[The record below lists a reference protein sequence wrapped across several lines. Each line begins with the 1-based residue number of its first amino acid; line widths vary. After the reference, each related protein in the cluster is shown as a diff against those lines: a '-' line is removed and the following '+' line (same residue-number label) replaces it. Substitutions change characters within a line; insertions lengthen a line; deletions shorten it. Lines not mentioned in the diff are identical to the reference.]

1 MLSHVP
7 GSRFVAKD
15 RLLAVFPAYNPPICD
30 RNPGIFG
37 NSMKLQRNYL
47 LLALIGGG
55 LIGCSNGAYRDS
67 ADEETYGAI
76 ADKAPLVA
84 GMSDQVL
91 INEERQVDLSSFQVN
106 NLIYEFLDDEAE
118 GEVGANIISLNAA
131 LDLAFQHSK
140 DYQTQKERLYLEALA
155 LTLDRYRYT
164 PTFSATGG
172 GDYRWDK
179 SDPFVI
185 DMQAMTGATPIDS
198 SESVVVRS
206 NLGAR
211 YLLHSGG
218 AIALNLT
225 NNFTRFLTGDVSEF
239 STGALIGS
247 FTQPLLRDFGSD
259 IETEALL
266 QAERDLLY
274 QLRDFTRFRKEFA
287 VQVASQ
293 YYVVLLARETANN
306 NYAGLLA
313 NNLSLEREQA
323 FQAEGLTTL
332 LEVGRLEQS
341 ALQADL
347 RWARAITSYKRGLD
361 NFKILIG
368 LNAEDNIVLDD
379 NEMVLISETG
389 MDSPDVDLEQAIAMA
404 VQTRLDLYT
413 QLDRVQ
419 DAARRIEL
427 AADELDIALDL
438 NFLVSV
444 PGAVD
449 GSFGELEFEN
459 AVYSVGLDFDLP
471 LDNKAQRNNYRR
483 ALIDYDLAT
492 RGYVLALDAVKI
504 DVLSAWREMN
514 EARKRYEI
522 SLRAVQ
528 INERRVEEAEL
539 RAELGLGDIQDT
551 VDSQNDLTSSRTELT
566 SSIVS
571 HNIAKLEFWR
581 DVGLLY
587 VDDNGQWEEGINEP
601 R

>member
-1 MLSHVP
+1 M
-7 GSRFVAKD
+7 
-15 RLLAVFPAYNPPICD
+15 
-30 RNPGIFG
+30 
-37 NSMKLQRNYL
+37 
-47 LLALIGGG
+47 
-55 LIGCSNGAYRDS
+55 GCSNSAYRYS
-67 ADEETYGAI
+67 ADEETYEAI

-91 INEERQVDLSSFQVN
+91 IDEEKQVDLTLFSVN
-106 NLIYEFLDDEAE
+106 SQIYEFLDNEAE
-118 GEVGANIISLNAA
+118 GEVGGSIISLNAA

-140 DYQTQKERLYLEALA
+140 EYQAQKERLYLEALA
-155 LTLDRYRYT
+155 LTFDRYRYT
-164 PTFSATGG
+164 PTFSANGS
-172 GDYRWDK
+172 GDYQWDTT
-179 SDPFVI
+179 DQFVI
-185 DMQAMTGATPIDS
+185 DMQAMTGATAIS
-198 SESVVVRS
+198 TSESTVARS

-211 YLLHSGG
+211 YLLKSGG

-225 NNFTRFLTGDVSEF
+225 NNFTRFLSGDVSEF

-368 LNAEDNIVLDD
+368 LNAEDNIVLDE
-379 NEMVLISETG
+379 NEMVLIAETG

-413 QLDRVQ
+413 QLDQVQ

-427 AADELDIALDL
+427 AADELDVALDL

-444 PGAVD
+444 PGAAD

-459 AVYSVGLDFDLP
+459 AVYSAGLDFDLP

-504 DVLSAWREMN
+504 DVLRTWREMN
-514 EARKRYEI
+514 EARKSYEI
-522 SLRAVQ
+522 SLRGVQ

-539 RAELGLGDIQDT
+539 RAEIGLGDIQDT

-587 VDDNGQWEEGINEP
+587 VGDNGQWEEGINES

>member
-1 MLSHVP
+1 
-7 GSRFVAKD
+7 
-15 RLLAVFPAYNPPICD
+15 
-30 RNPGIFG
+30 
-37 NSMKLQRNYL
+37 MKLQRNYL
-47 LLALIGGG
+47 FLTLIAAS
-55 LIGCSNGAYRDS
+55 LIGCSNSAYRDS
-67 ADEETYGAI
+67 ADAETYGAI
-76 ADKAPLVA
+76 AAKAPLVA

-91 INEERQVDLSSFQVN
+91 IDEEKQVDLTAFQVN
-106 NLIYEFLDDEAE
+106 NQVYDFLDDEAE
-118 GEVGANIISLNAA
+118 GEVGASIISLNAA

-155 LTLDRYRYT
+155 LTFDRYRYT
-164 PTFSATGG
+164 PTFSANGS
-172 GDYRWDK
+172 GDYRWDTA
-179 SDPFVI
+179 DQFVI
-185 DMQAMTGATPIDS
+185 DMQAMTGATPTS
-198 SESVVVRS
+198 TSESVVASS

-211 YLLHSGG
+211 YLLKSGG

-225 NNFTRFLTGDVSEF
+225 NNFTRFLSGDVSEF

-293 YYVVLLARETANN
+293 YYVVLLARETATN

-347 RWARAITSYKRGLD
+347 RWTRAITSYKRGLD

-379 NEMVLISETG
+379 NEMMLIAATG

-404 VQTRLDLYT
+404 IQTRLDLYT
-413 QLDRVQ
+413 QLDQVQ

-444 PGAVD
+444 PGAAD

-459 AVYSVGLDFDLP
+459 AVYSAGLGFDLP

-504 DVLSAWREMN
+504 DVLRTWREMN
-514 EARKRYEI
+514 EARKSYDI
-522 SLRAVQ
+522 SLRGVE

>member
-1 MLSHVP
+1 
-7 GSRFVAKD
+7 
-15 RLLAVFPAYNPPICD
+15 
-30 RNPGIFG
+30 
-37 NSMKLQRNYL
+37 MKLHRNYL
-47 LLALIGGG
+47 LLALIAGG
-55 LIGCSNGAYRDS
+55 LAGCSNSASRYS
-67 ADEETYGAI
+67 ADEETYEAI

-91 INEERQVDLSSFQVN
+91 IDEEKQVDLTLFSVN
-106 NLIYEFLDDEAE
+106 SQIYEFLDNEAE
-118 GEVGANIISLNAA
+118 GEVGASIISLNAA

-140 DYQTQKERLYLEALA
+140 EYQAQKERLYLEALA
-155 LTLDRYRYT
+155 LTFDRYRYT
-164 PTFSATGG
+164 PTFSANGS
-172 GDYRWDK
+172 GDYQWDTT
-179 SDPFVI
+179 DQFVI
-185 DMQAMTGATPIDS
+185 DMQVMTGATAIS
-198 SESVVVRS
+198 TSESTVARS

-211 YLLHSGG
+211 YLLKSGG

-225 NNFTRFLTGDVSEF
+225 NNFTRFLSGDVSEF

-368 LNAEDNIVLDD
+368 LNAEDNIVLDE
-379 NEMVLISETG
+379 NEMVLIAETG

-413 QLDRVQ
+413 QLDQVQ

-427 AADELDIALDL
+427 AADELDVALDL

-444 PGAVD
+444 PGAAD

-459 AVYSVGLDFDLP
+459 AVYSAGLDFDLP

-504 DVLSAWREMN
+504 DVLRTWREMN
-514 EARKRYEI
+514 EARKSYEI
-522 SLRAVQ
+522 SLRGVQ

-587 VDDNGQWEEGINEP
+587 VGDNGQWEEGINES

>member
-1 MLSHVP
+1 
-7 GSRFVAKD
+7 
-15 RLLAVFPAYNPPICD
+15 
-30 RNPGIFG
+30 
-37 NSMKLQRNYL
+37 MKLHRNYL
-47 LLALIGGG
+47 LLALIAGG
-55 LIGCSNGAYRDS
+55 LVGCSNSAYRYS
-67 ADEETYGAI
+67 ADEETYEAI

-91 INEERQVDLSSFQVN
+91 IDEEKQVDLTLFSVN
-106 NLIYEFLDDEAE
+106 SQIYEFLDNEAE
-118 GEVGANIISLNAA
+118 GEVGASIISLNAA

-140 DYQTQKERLYLEALA
+140 EYQAQKERLYLEALA
-155 LTLDRYRYT
+155 LTFDRYRYT
-164 PTFSATGG
+164 PTFSANGS
-172 GDYRWDK
+172 GDYQWDTT
-179 SDPFVI
+179 DQFVI
-185 DMQAMTGATPIDS
+185 DMQVMTGATAIS
-198 SESVVVRS
+198 TSESTVARS

-211 YLLHSGG
+211 YLLKSGG

-225 NNFTRFLTGDVSEF
+225 NNFTRFLSGDVSEF

-368 LNAEDNIVLDD
+368 LNAEDNIVLDE
-379 NEMVLISETG
+379 NEMVLIAETG

-413 QLDRVQ
+413 QLDQVQ

-427 AADELDIALDL
+427 AADELDVALDL

-444 PGAVD
+444 PGAAD

-459 AVYSVGLDFDLP
+459 AVYSAGLGFDLP

-504 DVLSAWREMN
+504 DVLRTWREMN
-514 EARKRYEI
+514 EARKSYEI
-522 SLRAVQ
+522 SLRGVQ

-587 VDDNGQWEEGINEP
+587 VGDNGQWEEGINES

>member
-1 MLSHVP
+1 
-7 GSRFVAKD
+7 
-15 RLLAVFPAYNPPICD
+15 
-30 RNPGIFG
+30 
-37 NSMKLQRNYL
+37 MKFQRNYL
-47 LLALIGGG
+47 LLALIAGG
-55 LIGCSNGAYRDS
+55 LIGCSNSAYQDS
-67 ADEETYGAI
+67 ADTETYGAI
-76 ADKAPLVA
+76 AEKAPLVA

-91 INEERQVDLSSFQVN
+91 IDEERQVDLTSFQVN
-106 NLIYEFLDDEAE
+106 NQLYDFLDNEAE
-118 GEVGANIISLNAA
+118 EEVGASIISLNAA

-155 LTLDRYRYT
+155 LTFDRYRYT
-164 PTFSATGG
+164 PIFSANGG
-172 GDYRWDK
+172 GDYRWDTT
-179 SDPFVI
+179 DQFVI
-185 DMQAMTGATPIDS
+185 DMQAMTGATPIS
-198 SESVVVRS
+198 TSESVVASS

-211 YLLHSGG
+211 YLLKSGG

-225 NNFTRFLTGDVSEF
+225 NNFTRFLSGDVSEF

-293 YYVVLLARETANN
+293 YYVVLLARETATN

-379 NEMVLISETG
+379 NEMMLIAETG
-389 MDSPDVDLEQAIAMA
+389 MDSPDVDLDQAIAMA

-413 QLDRVQ
+413 QLDQVQ

-427 AADELDIALDL
+427 AADELDVALDL

-444 PGAVD
+444 PGAAD

-459 AVYSVGLDFDLP
+459 AVYSAGLAFDLP

-504 DVLSAWREMN
+504 DVLRTWREMN
-514 EARKRYEI
+514 EARKSYDI
-522 SLRAVQ
+522 SLRGVE